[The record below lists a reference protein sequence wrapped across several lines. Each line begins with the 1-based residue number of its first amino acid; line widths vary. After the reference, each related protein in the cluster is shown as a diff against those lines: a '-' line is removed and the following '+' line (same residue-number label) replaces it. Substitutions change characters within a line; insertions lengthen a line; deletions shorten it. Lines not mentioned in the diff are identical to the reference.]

1 MPSAFRRARR
11 EALHILIA
19 WTVCLVWTI
28 SYCAISAYRP
38 GSVALL
44 WGMPAWVVFGIGLPW
59 LIATIY
65 SLWFALFHMKDDEQ

>member
-19 WTVCLVWTI
+19 WAVCLIWTI
-28 SYCAISAYRP
+28 GYCAISAYRP
-38 GSVALL
+38 GDVSLV
-44 WGMPAWVVFGIGLPW
+44 WGMPAWVVFGIVLPW

-65 SLWFALFHMKDDEQ
+65 SLWFALFHMKDREQ